1 MAEKSERAQREEKIL
16 QFWKEHKIFEKSV
29 EKDSPRGEF
38 VFYDGPPFATG
49 LPHYGS
55 LLSSIIKDVIPRY
68 KTMRGFRVRRRWGW
82 DCHGLPI
89 ENMVEQELG
98 IKNKKEIEEMGAAKF
113 NAACRNSVL
122 RFLDEW
128 KRFIDRIGR
137 FVDYDNSY
145 KTMNNTYIESVWWAL
160 KNIHKNGLLYEGRKV
175 LLYCPHCETP
185 LAKAEVAMDH
195 SYKNVTEESVTVEFR
210 VKGEDNRSFL
220 AWTTTPWTL
229 PGNVALAVNPDI
241 DYVEI
246 EKKDMGAGALVRFIL
261 AKDRLQNIFANEEY
275 KIVKEMKGSELVGLE
290 YEPLYEIP
298 AVKDTGKKAWYVT
311 RADFVT
317 TDEGTG
323 IVHTAVIYGE
333 NDYDLGLKL
342 DLPMVPLLD
351 SSANFN
357 NQAPDFIRGQYFK
370 KAEKVIKEDLEKR
383 GLLFRR
389 EMNTHSYPHCHRCDT
404 ALLYNALSSWFI
416 NIQQVKKRMIKLNEK
431 INWIPEHLKHGR
443 FLNIVENAPD
453 WTISRNR
460 YWASPLPIW
469 KDEDGKIYVIG
480 SIDELKKMTRKSGN
494 KYFVMRHGEA
504 ENNVK
509 RVVSASNV
517 PHHLTALGKEQ
528 TRQAAKKLLSEKI
541 DIIVA
546 SPMTRV
552 RETTE
557 LVSEILKLNP
567 GSVKFDERLR
577 EFDAGEFDGRSEDE
591 IKAYFSKHNI
601 FTEGVPG
608 GETFITTKR
617 RVGTTLQD
625 LEATYQGKN
634 ILIITHKICAWLLVA
649 AAKRLDNP
657 GAEGLSI
664 YMKNGEVITLDTPS
678 LPCNEDFE
686 LDLHRPYID
695 EVALISEEG
704 EPLKRIPEV
713 IDGWV
718 ESGSMPFAEY
728 HYPFEDEK
736 TFKKHFP
743 ADFIAEYIAQTRTW
757 FYYMHAVATL
767 LFDNISFRNVLT
779 TGTILA
785 EDGSKMSKSKGNYTD
800 PIVNLDLFGA
810 DALRYYLMSSVVM
823 QAEDIRF
830 INDEVRQVH
839 NQVLNIIWNSF
850 KFYELY
856 ADDEYSNT
864 PHASKCVLDR
874 WILSRLDELTETVT
888 QGMDAYD
895 TVRATRPMKEFIS
908 DFSTWYIRRSRERFK
923 GDDQEDKAF
932 AIVTTR
938 YVLLELSKLLAPIT
952 PFIAEDIYQK
962 IRRPGDRESVHLED
976 WPTVKKSS
984 SNDKKIIKDMAE
996 TRRIASLALEA
1007 RSRVDIKVRQSLNEL
1022 KIRSKELG
1030 EEFLSLIAREL
1041 NVKRVTIE
1049 DNLATEV
1056 ERATRTTPEL
1066 EEEGKLRDVIRMIQ
1080 DFRKE
1085 KDLSPKDKIKY
1096 EVPDNLKELFA
1107 KYAEDIKKATNI
1119 EF

>member
-1 MAEKSERAQREEKIL
+1 
-16 QFWKEHKIFEKSV
+16 
-29 EKDSPRGEF
+29 
-38 VFYDGPPFATG
+38 
-49 LPHYGS
+49 
-55 LLSSIIKDVIPRY
+55 
-68 KTMRGFRVRRRWGW
+68 MRGFRVRRRWGG

-89 ENMVEQELG
+89 ENMVEKELG
-98 IKNKKEIEEMGAAKF
+98 IKNKKEIEEMGGAKF
-113 NAACRNSVL
+113 NAACRSSVL

-145 KTMNNTYIESVWWAL
+145 KTMDNTYIESIWWAL
-160 KNIHKNGLLYEGRKV
+160 KKIYEKGLLYEGRKV

-185 LAKAEVAMDH
+185 LAKAEIAMDQ
-195 SYKNVTEESVTVEFR
+195 SYKDITEESIYIKF
-210 VKGEDNRSFL
+210 KIIGENNAYLL

-229 PGNVALAVNPDI
+229 PGNVALAVRDDI
-241 DYVEI
+241 DYVKVEVGT
-246 EKKDMGAGALVRFIL
+246 ESLIL
-261 AKDRLQNIFANEEY
+261 AESRLSLLDGKYRII
-275 KIVKEMKGSELVGLE
+275 KKLKGIELDGLK
-290 YEPLYEIP
+290 YEPLYEIS
-298 AVKDTGKKAWYVT
+298 AVKESRKKVWYVA
-311 RADFVT
+311 RADFVNT
-317 TDEGTG
+317 EEGTG
-323 IVHTAVIYGE
+323 IVHTAVLHGE
-333 NDYDLGLKL
+333 DDYDLGLRL

-351 SSANFN
+351 SSAHVNE
-357 NQAPDFIRGQYFK
+357 QAPDSIQGQELK
-370 KAEKVIKEDLEKR
+370 KAEKTIKEDVEKR
-383 GLLFRR
+383 NLLFKR
-389 EMNTHSYPHCHRCDT
+389 EQYTHSYPHCHRCGT

-416 NIQQVKKRMIKLNEK
+416 NIQQVKGRMIQLNEQ
-431 INWIPEHLKHGR
+431 INWIPKHLKHGR
-443 FLNIVENAPD
+443 FLNIMENAPD

-469 KDEDGKIYVIG
+469 RDENGKVYVIS
-480 SIDELKKMTRKSGN
+480 SIDELKKMTKKSGN
-494 KYFVMRHGEA
+494 QYFVMRHGEA

-601 FTEGVPG
+601 FTEGDPG

-839 NQVLNIIWNSF
+839 NQVL
-850 KFYELY
+850 
-856 ADDEYSNT
+856 
-864 PHASKCVLDR
+864 
-874 WILSRLDELTETVT
+874 
-888 QGMDAYD
+888 
-895 TVRATRPMKEFIS
+895 
-908 DFSTWYIRRSRERFK
+908 
-923 GDDQEDKAF
+923 
-932 AIVTTR
+932 
-938 YVLLELSKLLAPIT
+938 
-952 PFIAEDIYQK
+952 
-962 IRRPGDRESVHLED
+962 
-976 WPTVKKSS
+976 
-984 SNDKKIIKDMAE
+984 
-996 TRRIASLALEA
+996 
-1007 RSRVDIKVRQSLNEL
+1007 
-1022 KIRSKELG
+1022 
-1030 EEFLSLIAREL
+1030 
-1041 NVKRVTIE
+1041 
-1049 DNLATEV
+1049 
-1056 ERATRTTPEL
+1056 
-1066 EEEGKLRDVIRMIQ
+1066 
-1080 DFRKE
+1080 
-1085 KDLSPKDKIKY
+1085 
-1096 EVPDNLKELFA
+1096 
-1107 KYAEDIKKATNI
+1107 
-1119 EF
+1119 

>member
-1 MAEKSERAQREEKIL
+1 
-16 QFWKEHKIFEKSV
+16 
-29 EKDSPRGEF
+29 
-38 VFYDGPPFATG
+38 
-49 LPHYGS
+49 
-55 LLSSIIKDVIPRY
+55 
-68 KTMRGFRVRRRWGW
+68 
-82 DCHGLPI
+82 
-89 ENMVEQELG
+89 
-98 IKNKKEIEEMGAAKF
+98 
-113 NAACRNSVL
+113 
-122 RFLDEW
+122 
-128 KRFIDRIGR
+128 
-137 FVDYDNSY
+137 
-145 KTMNNTYIESVWWAL
+145 
-160 KNIHKNGLLYEGRKV
+160 
-175 LLYCPHCETP
+175 
-185 LAKAEVAMDH
+185 
-195 SYKNVTEESVTVEFR
+195 
-210 VKGEDNRSFL
+210 
-220 AWTTTPWTL
+220 
-229 PGNVALAVNPDI
+229 
-241 DYVEI
+241 
-246 EKKDMGAGALVRFIL
+246 
-261 AKDRLQNIFANEEY
+261 
-275 KIVKEMKGSELVGLE
+275 
-290 YEPLYEIP
+290 
-298 AVKDTGKKAWYVT
+298 
-311 RADFVT
+311 
-317 TDEGTG
+317 
-323 IVHTAVIYGE
+323 
-333 NDYDLGLKL
+333 
-342 DLPMVPLLD
+342 
-351 SSANFN
+351 
-357 NQAPDFIRGQYFK
+357 
-370 KAEKVIKEDLEKR
+370 
-383 GLLFRR
+383 
-389 EMNTHSYPHCHRCDT
+389 
-404 ALLYNALSSWFI
+404 
-416 NIQQVKKRMIKLNEK
+416 
-431 INWIPEHLKHGR
+431 
-443 FLNIVENAPD
+443 
-453 WTISRNR
+453 
-460 YWASPLPIW
+460 
-469 KDEDGKIYVIG
+469 
-480 SIDELKKMTRKSGN
+480 
-494 KYFVMRHGEA
+494 MRHGEA

-1056 ERATRTTPEL
+1056 ELDTRITPEL